1 VKIKLLKWKYKNI
14 RSILDMKIDL
24 TKNNKNYP
32 VNMIM
37 MPNGVGKT
45 TTLILLRAILS
56 GNAKNW
62 NKEKILSFK
71 PENHDVSNGYFK
83 LDLNLDNEHYS
94 IKLIFDYDNG
104 VANYQT
110 SRVSAGG
117 ISDGYNIK
125 EDARRVLTEGFIK
138 RFIFNGE
145 LAEEILESKS
155 REAEKAIKFLYQLD
169 VLETLQL
176 KISNIIEERQ
186 KECEKT
192 STTTKIGLTR
202 LENNKN
208 GYFSALKNL
217 KEKAENLNNKLNK
230 KISRLEEVEND
241 IDNRI
246 KKDEGLKENF
256 EKIENELKK
265 NEIDLNDKLNRVFNL
280 IRNKP
285 FSFSKEN
292 LYGLKNISFKMKELK
307 LPKTT
312 SRQFFNELAEQP
324 VCVCGREIT
333 ENEKY
338 VIKEKASEYLG
349 DDQIGLINAI
359 KTEIRNIS
367 DNNELEIEINELS
380 NITSNKDKLTTE
392 KQRIKTK
399 KAEQGDIE
407 LEKLQDE
414 ESKLENDIEHLKNE
428 LEKLETTSQKT
439 IHKYGLNDKNNI
451 YLCQKEYDKIKEKYA
466 EATGTIDLMYK
477 AEKTKEY
484 LENVKKLTLDKL
496 KNKIKKETNERI
508 AQIISTEEIIIE
520 NIDGYLKLKGKD
532 GASEGQSLAIAYSFL
547 GSLFEGSKHDLP
559 FVVDSPAGSLD
570 LDVGREVAKILPQL
584 FKQLIIFI
592 TSRER
597 KGFADEFYKISDNNI
612 QYLVINKEKN
622 KDAEVLK
629 GKKFFQNYQD
639 KTEED

>member
-1 VKIKLLKWKYKNI
+1 MKIKLLKWEYKNI
-14 RSILDMKIDL
+14 RSILELKIDL
-24 TKNNKNYP
+24 TKNNTNYP

-62 NKEKILSFK
+62 SKEKVESFK
-71 PENHDVSNGYFK
+71 PENHDISNGYFK

-125 EDARRVLTEGFIK
+125 EEAQRVLTEGFIK

-155 REAEKAIKFLYQLD
+155 REAEEAIKFLYQLD
-169 VLETLQL
+169 VIETLQL

-192 STTTKIGLTR
+192 STTTKVGLTR
-202 LENNKN
+202 LENTKN
-208 GYFSALKNL
+208 GYFSTLKNL
-217 KEKAENLNNKLNK
+217 KEKAKKLNNNLNTKKSKLEK
-230 KISRLEEVEND
+230 VEND

-246 KKDEGLKENF
+246 KKDEGLKEDF
-256 EKIENELKK
+256 EIIEKKLQK
-265 NEIDLNDKLNRVFNL
+265 NEMALNDKLNTVLNL
-280 IRNKP
+280 IRNRP

-292 LYGLKNISFKMKELK
+292 LQGLKNLSFKMKELK

-333 ENEKY
+333 EDEKCI
-338 VIKEKASEYLG
+338 IKEKASEYLG

-359 KTEIRNIS
+359 KSEIRNIS
-367 DNNELEIEINELS
+367 DNNELEMEINELS
-380 NITSNKDKLTTE
+380 NLTSKKDKLTTE

-407 LEKLQDE
+407 LGKLQDKE
-414 ESKLENDIEHLKNE
+414 KELENEIEHLKVE

-451 YLCQKEYDKIKEKYA
+451 YLCQKEYDEIKEKYA

-484 LENVKKLTLDKL
+484 LENVKKLTLNKL
-496 KNKIKKETNERI
+496 KNKIKKETSERI
-508 AQIISTEEIIIE
+508 AQIISTEEIVIE
-520 NIDGYLKLKGKD
+520 SIDGYLKLKGKD

-570 LDVGREVAKILPQL
+570 LNVGREVAKILPQL

-622 KDAEVLK
+622 KDAEVIK
-629 GKKFFQNYQD
+629 GKSIFRNYQD
-639 KTEED
+639 ITEGE